1 MKNFIR
7 RVALFELL
15 IFVIMIIIQNNIIR
29 AEEVH
34 KINFQKINVKDG
46 LSNRNITTIYQDSR
60 GYIWIGTANGL
71 NRYNGHEINIYSN
84 EIGNEKSLSSNYI
97 SSIIED
103 DYGNMWI
110 GTTGGLNI
118 LDVEKNEITRISNKI
133 SDNEGTIHFNI
144 TALYKDSK
152 GRVWVGTEYG
162 LKVYD
167 NITGEMKE
175 YTTDGI
181 EGESLTNNY
190 VTVIEE
196 DGLGNIWIGTKKGI
210 NVFVEET
217 NRIESNIK
225 KDYKYIK
232 YIENDIN
239 RNMWIA
245 SKDGIE
251 RYSFENQDIHYKYCV
266 DSRFEININQIISD
280 KNNNI
285 WFATSEGLSKYNK
298 NTGEKNQYKTSVY
311 EQRSISSDY
320 VTCLFEDKDGVIW
333 VGTDNGVNVINL
345 GQQFN
350 LLNLEYLNS
359 EKLKNI
365 SVTDIFEDSD
375 SNYWI
380 GTKNSGIRF
389 INNLEGN
396 VVSYYYDENKENS
409 IWMGTRSGLICYYED
424 TGEIVEHKLNF
435 DINGITDINIVDIYQ
450 DSNDK
455 DILWLGGGLVGGLIK
470 FNKKSGVE
478 KRYVKYI
485 NRDLK
490 NYGSVNSI
498 KGDSIG
504 NLWIGTDVGLVKFNI
519 DTEEFHYYT
528 EKDGLIDNYIYSLLI
543 DNDENIWMATDKG
556 ISKLNI
562 NTGKFNNYIEGN
574 EVFVGGFN
582 VRSALKMKDGLMF
595 LGGAKGLLFFNP
607 EDIIED
613 SSIDNNVVIENITVN
628 NEKNYFEKDD
638 IKLKYNEN
646 NIRIKFFSPNY
657 KNLGS
662 IKYDYMLEGFDKEW
676 ICGSYRNSV
685 RYTSLSPGKYNF
697 KVRATD
703 INGNVSDVT
712 NIKILVKR
720 PYWRTPVAYIIYIII
735 FLIIVACVWDYVR
748 ILEGLFKNRTVQL
761 NMQLE
766 QNNKLYKEIIKN
778 EKFKNAYF
786 VNLSHELRTPLNVI
800 LSTVQLVNLLNK
812 DEGITKEKSSQY
824 MKIIEK
830 SSNTLL
836 KVINDI
842 VDSSKIETGN
852 YKINKEKVDIVY
864 VVEEAALNMSN
875 FIEEKGIE
883 FTIDPEIEEKI
894 VYCDPT
900 EIERCTINLLA
911 NAAKFTPEGGKINL
925 YIRDRDNE
933 VDIIV
938 EDTGIGISEED
949 QSFIFNR
956 FSQVE
961 GVETVKC
968 SSSGIGLTLVKY
980 LVELHGGR
988 IRLESEVDKGSKFII
1003 TLPII

>member
-7 RVALFELL
+7 KVAVFELL
-15 IFVIMIIIQNNIIR
+15 IFVIMIIIQSNIIR
-29 AEEVH
+29 GEEIY

-60 GYIWIGTANGL
+60 GYIWIGTGYGL
-71 NRYNGHEINIYSN
+71 N
-84 EIGNEKSLSSNYI
+84 
-97 SSIIED
+97 
-103 DYGNMWI
+103 
-110 GTTGGLNI
+110 
-118 LDVEKNEITRISNKI
+118 
-133 SDNEGTIHFNI
+133 
-144 TALYKDSK
+144 
-152 GRVWVGTEYG
+152 
-162 LKVYD
+162 VYD
-167 NITGEMKE
+167 TVTGEVNE

-190 VTVIEE
+190 ITVIEE
-196 DGLGNIWIGTKKGI
+196 DKLGNIWIGTKKGI

-217 NRIESNIK
+217 NRIESNVE

-232 YIENDIN
+232 HIENDGN
-239 RNMWIA
+239 GNMWIA
-245 SKDGIE
+245 TKDGIE
-251 RYSFENQDIHYKYCV
+251 RYSFEDHDIHYKYCV

-285 WFATSEGLSKYNK
+285 WFATSEGLSRYNK
-298 NTGEKNQYKTSVY
+298 NTGEKSQYKTSVY

-320 VTCLFEDKDGVIW
+320 VTCLLEDKDGVIW

-350 LLNLEYLNS
+350 LLNLEYLNN

-365 SVTDIFEDSD
+365 SVTDIFEDSN

-389 INNLEGN
+389 IDNLERN

-409 IWMGTRSGLICYYED
+409 IVSNNIRSIIETNKNKILVATDKGLSIIDKDTGDIENLRIDEEYDVDVNILYKDENIIWMGTKSGLISYYED

-435 DINGITDINIVDIYQ
+435 DINGIPDINIVDIYQ
-450 DSNDK
+450 DLNDK

-485 NRDLK
+485 NK
-490 NYGSVNSI
+490 NYGTVNSI

-504 NLWIGTDVGLVKFNI
+504 NLWIGTDLGLVKFNI

-528 EKDGLIDNYIYSLLI
+528 EKDGLIDNYIYSLLV

-562 NTGKFNNYIEGN
+562 KTGKFNNYIEGN

-582 VRSALKMKDGLMF
+582 VGSALKRKDGLMF
-595 LGGAKGLLFFNP
+595 LGGAKGLIFFNP

-613 SSIDNNVVIENITVN
+613 SSIDNNVVIESITVN
-628 NEKNYFEKDD
+628 SKKNYSEKGD

-646 NIRIKFFSPNY
+646 NVKIKFFSPNY

-662 IKYDYMLEGFDKEW
+662 IKYDYMLEGLDEEW
-676 ICGSYRNSV
+676 ICGNSSNSV
-685 RYTSLSPGKYNF
+685 NYTLLSPGKYNF

-712 NIKILVKR
+712 NVEILIKR

-735 FLIIVACVWDYVR
+735 LLIIVVCVWDYVR
-748 ILEGLFKNRTVQL
+748 ILDGLVKKRTSEL

-766 QNNKLYKEIIKN
+766 YNDKLYKGVIKN

-812 DEGITKEKSSQY
+812 DERITKEKSLQY

-830 SSNTLL
+830 NSNTLL

-852 YKINKEKVDIVY
+852 YKINKENVDIVY
-864 VVEEAALNMSN
+864 IVEETALNMSN

-883 FTIDPEIEEKI
+883 FTIDPDIEEKI
-894 VYCDPT
+894 VCCDAT
-900 EIERCTINLLA
+900 EIERCIINLLS
-911 NAAKFTPEGGKINL
+911 NASKFTPEGGKINL
-925 YIRDRDNE
+925 YIKDRGYE

-961 GVETVKC
+961 GVETIKC

-988 IRLESEVDKGSKFII
+988 IKLESEVNKGSKFTI